1 MNLISAVILGFIQG
15 LTEFLPISSSAH
27 VQIATQLLGLSSMS
41 KPVLTAFEAT
51 IALGTEAAVF
61 IYFFK
66 DIVRIVRAWFQSIFN
81 RGLTNEET
89 KRDSKLGW
97 MIILGSLPVI
107 LIGLVFKDFI
117 ENQLRNLW
125 VAAIMLI
132 VFAIV
137 LGGSDRIGKR
147 NKSIDKLTIK
157 DGLLYGLGQSL
168 AVVPGVS
175 RSGAT
180 ISVGLLLGYSRQA
193 AARFSFLLA
202 IPAVVASGL
211 YEFVKSVKDLPSEMF
226 VATGVSTFFSF
237 IVGYAVIVGFLRYLN
252 RGSFAPFI
260 IWRIIVGIAVLA
272 SLANGMLVA

>member
-1 MNLISAVILGFIQG
+1 MNLLSAVILGFIQG

-27 VQIATQLLGLSSMS
+27 VQIASQLLGLSSLS
-41 KPVLTAFEAT
+41 KPALTAFTAT

-66 DIVRIVRAWFQSIFN
+66 DIVRIAKAWLQSIFN
-81 RGLTNEET
+81 RGMTSET
-89 KRDSKLGW
+89 SKHDSQLGW
-97 MIILGSLPVI
+97 MVILGSLPVI
-107 LIGLVFKDFI
+107 LVGLLFKDFI

-132 VFAIV
+132 LFGLI
-137 LGGSDRIGKR
+137 LGVADRFGKR
-147 NKSIDKLTIK
+147 NRGIERLTIK
-157 DGLLYGLGQSL
+157 HGILYGLGQAL

-180 ISVGLLLGYSRQA
+180 ISVGLFLGYSRQA

-202 IPAVVASGL
+202 IPAVIASGL
-211 YEFVKSVKDLPSEMF
+211 YEFAKSFADLPSDMF
-226 VATGVSTFFSF
+226 AATAVATMFSF
-237 IVGYAVIVGFLRYLN
+237 LVGYAVIVVFLRYLN

-260 IWRIIVGIAVLA
+260 VWRLLVGVLLIAF
-272 SLANGMLVA
+272 LANGTLVA

>member
-1 MNLISAVILGFIQG
+1 MLGFIQG

-27 VQIATQLLGLSSMS
+27 VQIATQLLNLQSIS
-41 KPVLTAFEAT
+41 KPALTAFEAT

-66 DIVRIVRAWFQSIFN
+66 DIVRIVKAWLQSIFN
-81 RGLTNEET
+81 RGMTNEVT

-97 MIILGSLPVI
+97 MIILGSLPVV
-107 LIGLVFKDFI
+107 LVGLVFKDFI

-125 VAAIMLI
+125 VASLMLI
-132 VFAIV
+132 VFGVV
-137 LGGSDRIGKR
+137 LLISDRIGKR
-147 NKSIDKLTIK
+147 HKAIDKLTVK
-157 DGLLYGLGQSL
+157 DGLLFGLGQSL
-168 AVVPGVS
+168 AVIPGVS

-211 YEFVKSVKDLPSEMF
+211 YEFAKSYKDLPSDMVAATA
-226 VATGVSTFFSF
+226 VATVFSF
-237 IVGYAVIVGFLRYLN
+237 LVGYAVIIGFLRYLN
-252 RGSFAPFI
+252 RGSFAPFV
-260 IWRIIVGIAVLA
+260 IWRILVGLAVIAAL
-272 SLANGMLVA
+272 LNGALSA